1 LPARRPERR
10 AGVPIPASTGPVG
23 SVRGERTTAGPVLHS
38 LTEMATMQRPT
49 VGLDRIELPLSAI
62 HQRFPM
68 PDLDER
74 AGFGH
79 APHGSR

>member
-1 LPARRPERR
+1 M
-10 AGVPIPASTGPVG
+10 
-23 SVRGERTTAGPVLHS
+23 LHS

-49 VGLDRIELPLSAI
+49 VRLDRIELPVSAI

-74 AGFGH
+74 AGF
-79 APHGSR
+79 ADARHGSR